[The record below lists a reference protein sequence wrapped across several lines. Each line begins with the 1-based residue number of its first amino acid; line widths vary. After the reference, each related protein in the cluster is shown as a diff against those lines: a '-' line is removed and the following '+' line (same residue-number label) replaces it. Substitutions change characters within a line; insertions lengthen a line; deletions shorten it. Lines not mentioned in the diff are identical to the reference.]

1 MKQNDKTKEEVLALL
16 VWFRLSRTYHQSLKR
31 SNTFLKKWGLTVAQF
46 DVLVQ
51 IGTHTR
57 LSQLDLANTLL
68 VTKGNITKLLM
79 KMEEND
85 WIIREKEKKSK
96 YLSLTSKGQDLYNEI
111 VPQQEHQQ
119 AAYFERLDGEE
130 LKQLHDLLK
139 KVGEPEE
146 T

>member
-51 IGTHTR
+51 VGTHKR

-68 VTKGNITKLLM
+68 VTKGNITKLLT
-79 KMEEND
+79 KMEENG
-85 WIIREKEKKSK
+85 WILREKEKKSK
-96 YLSLTSKGQDLYNEI
+96 YLSLAPKGQDLYNEI
-111 VPQQEHQQ
+111 VPQQEQHQ
-119 AAYFERLDGEE
+119 AAYFDRLDGEE
-130 LKQLHDLLK
+130 LKQLHELLK
-139 KVGEPEE
+139 KVGEPQE